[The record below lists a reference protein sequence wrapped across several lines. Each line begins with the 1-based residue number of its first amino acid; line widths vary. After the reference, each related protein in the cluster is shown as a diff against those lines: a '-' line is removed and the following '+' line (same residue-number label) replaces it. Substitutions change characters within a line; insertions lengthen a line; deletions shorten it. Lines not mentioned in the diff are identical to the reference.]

1 MVRKE
6 VSFMAVTVQ
15 IRKGETIDK
24 ALRRLKKRLD
34 REGVIR
40 EVRDRRY
47 FEKPCAK
54 RRRKKKTA
62 KFANYLRVRD
72 ENM

>member
-1 MVRKE
+1 
-6 VSFMAVTVQ
+6 MAVAVQ
-15 IRKGETIDK
+15 VRKGETVDK

-34 REGVIR
+34 REGVLK

-54 RRRKKKTA
+54 RRRKEKIA
-62 KFANYLRVRD
+62 KFANYLRVRN
-72 ENM
+72 EKM

>member
-1 MVRKE
+1 MTI
-6 VSFMAVTVQ
+6 SVQ
-15 IRKGETIDK
+15 VRKGETMDK

-34 REGVIR
+34 REGIIR

-54 RRRKKKTA
+54 RRRKKKAA
-62 KFANYLRVRD
+62 KFANYLRVRN
-72 ENM
+72 EKM